1 MAKFKDDEVVV
12 AVTSFAGD
20 GGAAGDLTIIKGH
33 ELRGNHPAVR
43 KWPQFFVPIGT
54 PRSEWPAEF
63 DVAAI
68 AKIEDE
74 RRRESDRR
82 YPQIPADEA
91 VVCIQ
96 GFQAM
101 GFASVSPGER
111 RRRDDPIVKKFPQYF
126 GELPR
131 PLVSA

>member
-1 MAKFKDDEVVV
+1 MGKFKDDEVVV
-12 AVTSFAGD
+12 ATTSGAFD
-20 GGAAGDLTIIKGH
+20 CGAAGELTIIKGH

-43 KWPQFFVPIGT
+43 KWPKFFVPFGT

-63 DVAAI
+63 DVEAI

-82 YPQIPADEA
+82 YPQIPTDEA

-101 GFASVSPGER
+101 GLASVSPGER
-111 RRRDDPIVKKFPQYF
+111 RRRDDPIVKKFPEYF
-126 GELPR
+126 GELPV
-131 PLVSA
+131 PLVKA